1 VATTTVTRPRLRAAA
16 GQLRNNPLLLAGLVI
31 VALVVLAAL
40 AAPWLAPFPE
50 KSGLAIDPNA
60 SLMPPSATHPAGT
73 DLLGRDLLSRILFGA
88 RTSLGIVAA
97 VLAISAAIGIPLGVL
112 AGYFGGLVDAV
123 IMRIT
128 DVFLAFPAL
137 LLSLTIAFVF
147 APSVRNMTL
156 AIAASWWP
164 WYVRLVRGEAASV
177 TGRGFIEACRAVGLG
192 WPRIVFRHVLPNSL
206 TPLIVQASLDAS
218 GILLTAAAISYLGV
232 GARPPASE
240 WGLLVSEGQGY
251 FPQQWW
257 PVTLPGLAIVI
268 AALGFNL
275 LGDGLRDV
283 LDPRRVVTR

>member
-1 VATTTVTRPRLRAAA
+1 MAATTVIRPRVRAAA
-16 GQLRNNPLLLAGLVI
+16 GGLRNNPLLLAGTMI

-40 AAPWLAPFPE
+40 AAPWLAPFPDQQ
-50 KSGLAIDPNA
+50 GLAIDPNA
-60 SLMPPSATHPAGT
+60 SLMPPTMTHPAGT

-97 VLAISAAIGIPLGVL
+97 VLAISAAIGIPLGVI
-112 AGYFGGLVDAV
+112 AGYFGGFVDAV

-147 APSVRNMTL
+147 SPSARNMTL

-206 TPLIVQASLDAS
+206 TPLIVQASLDAG

-232 GARPPASE
+232 GARPPSSE
-240 WGLLVSEGQGY
+240 WGLLVSDGQGY

-268 AALGFNL
+268 TALGFNL